1 MRQRSLLLLV
11 SMGASACTFAPG
23 NAGFAT
29 LTDAQLSAVH
39 EPGEARDLG
48 EDGLLTNEG
57 YAVKL
62 SALTLTVG
70 ALHLDELQGASD
82 VSFDPANPPEGYGLC
97 HGDHCHA
104 DTGELVSYA
113 EIIAELAGE
122 GAELVPVVSLAVNDT
137 LDLLA
142 GEDRALTEM
151 SPSADLPMV
160 DILQARLEVSALH
173 LRGVATP
180 WDEPEAGALDLEI
193 DLPLSAPLTAALD
206 LSINRDIDPLLS
218 LSLDL
223 VIDGTLLDDLDLEA
237 LSTEGVWS
245 VKDADRTTPGVDA
258 LLDNLS
264 KQTPSAEIQTQ
275 R

>member
-1 MRQRSLLLLV
+1 MGRATPLLFAAL
-11 SMGASACTFAPG
+11 GACTFTPG

-29 LTDAQLSAVH
+29 LERAQLTAAH
-39 EPGEARDLG
+39 APGEARDLG

-70 ALHLDELQGASD
+70 SIHLDELQGASD

-122 GAELVPVVSLAVNDT
+122 DAALVPVVSLAVNDT

-160 DILQARLEVSALH
+160 DILQARLEVTT
-173 LRGVATP
+173 LRLQGVATP
-180 WDEPEAGALDLEI
+180 WDEPEAGALDLSI
-193 DLPLSAPLTAALD
+193 DLPLGSPLTAALD
-206 LSINRDIDPLLS
+206 LSIDRDIDPRLS

-223 VIDGTLLDDLDLEA
+223 VIDGTLLDDLDLAA
-237 LSTEGVWS
+237 LAADGEWRVQ
-245 VKDADRTTPGVDA
+245 DADPTTPGVDT

-264 KQTPSAEIQTQ
+264 KQTPSAEIQSQ
-275 R
+275 P

>member
-1 MRQRSLLLLV
+1 MGRPILWILLSL
-11 SMGASACTFAPG
+11 GASACTFTPG

-29 LTDAQLSAVH
+29 LASAQLTAAH
-39 EPGEARDLG
+39 TPGDARDLG
-48 EDGLLTNEG
+48 EAGLLTNEG

-62 SALTLTVG
+62 SALRLTVG

-122 GAELVPVVSLAVNDT
+122 DAALVPVVSLAVNDT

-160 DILQARLEVSALH
+160 DILQARLELSALE
-173 LRGVATP
+173 LSGVATR
-180 WDEPEAGALDLEI
+180 WNEPEAGAVDLTLH
-193 DLPLSAPLTAALD
+193 LPLSAPLTAALD
-206 LSINRDIDPLLS
+206 LSIDRDVDPLLS
-218 LSLDL
+218 LTLDL
-223 VIDGTLLDDLDLEA
+223 LIDGTLLDDLDLEA
-237 LSTEGVWS
+237 LSENGEWWLN
-245 VKDADRTTPGVDA
+245 DAEPTTPGVDT

-275 R
+275 P

>member
-1 MRQRSLLLLV
+1 MGRPILWILLSL
-11 SMGASACTFAPG
+11 GASACTFTPG

-29 LTDAQLSAVH
+29 LASAQLTAAH
-39 EPGEARDLG
+39 APGAARDLG
-48 EDGLLTNEG
+48 DEGLLTSEG

-62 SALTLTVG
+62 SALRLTVG

-122 GAELVPVVSLAVNDT
+122 DAALVPVVSLTVNDT

-173 LRGVATP
+173 LRGVATR
-180 WDEPEAGALDLEI
+180 WDTPEAGAWDLVI

-206 LSINRDIDPLLS
+206 LSIDRDVDPLLS
-218 LSLDL
+218 LTLDL
-223 VIDGTLLDDLDLEA
+223 LVDGTLLDDLDLEA
-237 LSTEGVWS
+237 LATDGVWS
-245 VKDADRTTPGVDA
+245 VTDAEATTPGVDT